1 MISEPMTLATDYL
14 LALLTAVLAVLI
26 LRATDRQQAR
36 RLWGIAFLAL
46 ALGAALGGTYHGFRL
61 EALWKPTLYAVGLA
75 SFGMICGSAYAA
87 TRGPLRYAL
96 LAFAPLKLLAFVIWI
111 SHDDRYIRVVAD
123 TGVSFAIVALLHAFT
138 WSRAGSPR
146 IVGGVALSVVAA
158 AAQASGFELHRHF
171 NHNDLYHVL
180 QALAM
185 LAYYAGVR
193 RLRDA

>member
-36 RLWGIAFLAL
+36 RLWGIAFSAL

-61 EALWKPTLYAVGLA
+61 EVLWKPTVFAVGLA
-75 SFGMICGSAYAA
+75 SFGMICGSAYAT

-96 LAFAPLKLLAFVIWI
+96 LAFASLKVIAFVIWI
-111 SHDDRYIRVVAD
+111 SHDDRYIGVVGD
-123 TGVSFAIVALLHAFT
+123 TGVSFAVVALLHAFA
-138 WSRAGSPR
+138 WRRAGSPW
-146 IVGGVALSVVAA
+146 ILGGVALSVLAA
-158 AAQASGFELHRHF
+158 AAQASGFDLHRHF
-171 NHNDLYHVL
+171 NHNDLYHVV

-185 LAYYAGVR
+185 LAYYAGIR